1 MNSLLLGALVF
12 FILILATMLG
22 MFARSRL
29 PEHHL
34 NSESKDV
41 IRLATAVVGTLSA
54 LALGLLI
61 ASAKSDYDNAQAEM
75 KTSAARIV
83 LLDRIMARYGPET
96 EHPRAVLK
104 QIIQKRL
111 DRAWNAERAD
121 ELSNGALPEFEDIE
135 DIQDSLRALNPKDT
149 AQGSLQT
156 RALEV
161 SGMIA
166 EGHWQLVETTDEG
179 LPVPFLIVLISWL
192 ALLFATFGLQAPL
205 NSTVILIIIVC
216 SLSVAGAIFVISDM
230 ASPYAGLIHISET
243 PLRTAL
249 DRLGAP

>member
-1 MNSLLLGALVF
+1 MIESSFNARKVGHIVPTFFCDGSVSHPFGEAASQLTDDILSSKRQSFGNKSRKAKLNSLLLGALVF

-22 MFARSRL
+22 MFARMRL

-61 ASAKSDYDNAQAEM
+61 ASAKSDYDDAQAEM

-111 DRAWNAERAD
+111 DQAWNAERAD
-121 ELSNGALPEFEDIE
+121 ELSDGALPEFKDIE
-135 DIQDSLRALNPKDT
+135 DIQASLRALNPTDA
-149 AQGSLQT
+149 AQSSLKHV
-156 RALEV
+156 RWK
-161 SGMIA
+161 SA
-166 EGHWQLVETTDEG
+166 E
-179 LPVPFLIVLISWL
+179 
-192 ALLFATFGLQAPL
+192 
-205 NSTVILIIIVC
+205 
-216 SLSVAGAIFVISDM
+216 
-230 ASPYAGLIHISET
+230 
-243 PLRTAL
+243 
-249 DRLGAP
+249 

>member
-83 LLDRIMARYGPET
+83 LWTGSWPAM
-96 EHPRAVLK
+96 VLK
-104 QIIQKRL
+104 R
-111 DRAWNAERAD
+111 
-121 ELSNGALPEFEDIE
+121 S
-135 DIQDSLRALNPKDT
+135 
-149 AQGSLQT
+149 
-156 RALEV
+156 V
-161 SGMIA
+161 
-166 EGHWQLVETTDEG
+166 H
-179 LPVPFLIVLISWL
+179 VPYS
-192 ALLFATFGLQAPL
+192 
-205 NSTVILIIIVC
+205 SK
-216 SLSVAGAIFVISDM
+216 
-230 ASPYAGLIHISET
+230 
-243 PLRTAL
+243 
-249 DRLGAP
+249 

>member
-1 MNSLLLGALVF
+1 M
-12 FILILATMLG
+12 
-22 MFARSRL
+22 
-29 PEHHL
+29 
-34 NSESKDV
+34 
-41 IRLATAVVGTLSA
+41 
-54 LALGLLI
+54 
-61 ASAKSDYDNAQAEM
+61 
-75 KTSAARIV
+75 
-83 LLDRIMARYGPET
+83 
-96 EHPRAVLK
+96 
-104 QIIQKRL
+104 
-111 DRAWNAERAD
+111 ERAD
-121 ELSNGALPEFEDIE
+121 ELSNGALPEFKDIE
-135 DIQDSLRALNPKDT
+135 DIQDSLRALNPKDA